1 MERTIKNTAVLEI
14 CSSSVKFAVGYSE
27 GRVPHVLYYKK
38 FPLSGFVK
46 DGQIPNPI
54 ALGEAIAP
62 NLNIEDEDLKLK
74 VDPTTINFVV
84 PPIGF
89 QVFQNDKTTN
99 VVRDT
104 IEQLDISN
112 VTLML
117 KRDEVPNGSYL
128 VDIVPD
134 AFVTDKGKTFGNPPI
149 GERAEYLTLFAK
161 IFTLPEQIYSSYVQA
176 AQSAGLRV
184 LRSSVATQCAAMMV
198 ASEGGY
204 PSTYFY
210 LDLGAH
216 LTTVSLIGNN
226 SPYASLFFP
235 LGGDD
240 LTNKIAQAFEI
251 PLEDAEMLKKKFGYD
266 ERTFAYPTPIYKKD
280 IDGVKKTISQNQLN
294 TVITEFFTSY
304 NAYIKNAINTLI
316 DNQAK
321 AQNMA
326 DKTPFASL
334 PLVVSGGTS
343 LLKGLE
349 KLLDDLDGR
358 KLHKFS
364 PKTLGARDPGA
375 TNILGLIVAS
385 GEYRG
390 TLEDNYHGIS
400 SLTRGSKKE
409 D

>member
-1 MERTIKNTAVLEI
+1 MERTVKNTAVLEI

-27 GRVPHVLYYKK
+27 GRVPHVLYYNK
-38 FPLSGFVK
+38 FPISGFVK

-54 ALGEAIAP
+54 ALGEALAP
-62 NLNIEDEDLKLK
+62 YLKIEDEELKLK
-74 VDPTTINFVV
+74 VDPTEINFVV

-117 KRDEVPNGSYL
+117 KRDGVPSGSYL

-134 AFVTDKGKTFGNPPI
+134 AFVIGNGRQYSNPPI

-161 IFTLPEQIYSSYVQA
+161 IFTLPEAIYSSYVQS

-184 LRSSVATQCAAMMV
+184 IHSIVATQCAAMMV
-198 ASEGGY
+198 KSEGNLPG
-204 PSTYFY
+204 TYFY
-210 LDLGAH
+210 LDMGAH

-226 SPYASLFFP
+226 SPFASLYFP

-240 LTNKIAQAFEI
+240 LTEKIAKAFDISFE
-251 PLEDAEMLKKKFGYD
+251 EAETLKKKFGYD
-266 ERTFAYPTPIYKKD
+266 ERTFAYPSPIFKKD
-280 IDGVKKTISQNQLN
+280 VDGNKKTISQTQLN
-294 TVITEFFTSY
+294 TLISEFFTSY

-316 DNQAK
+316 ENQAK
-321 AQNMA
+321 AQGMT

-343 LLKGLE
+343 LLKGLD
-349 KLLDDLDGR
+349 KVLDNFGGR
-358 KLHKFS
+358 NIHKFM

-375 TNILGLIVAS
+375 TNILGLIVLG

>member
-1 MERTIKNTAVLEI
+1 MERTVKNTAVLEI

-38 FPLSGFVK
+38 FPISGFVK

-54 ALGEAIAP
+54 ALGEALAP
-62 NLNIEDEDLKLK
+62 YLKIEDEELKLK
-74 VDPTTINFVV
+74 VDPTEINFVV

-117 KRDEVPNGSYL
+117 KRDGVPTGSYL

-134 AFVTDKGKTFGNPPI
+134 AFVIGNGRQYSNPPI

-161 IFTLPEQIYSSYVQA
+161 IFTLPEAIYSSYVQS

-184 LRSSVATQCAAMMV
+184 IHSSVATQCAAMMV
-198 ASEGGY
+198 KSEGNL

-210 LDLGAH
+210 LDMGAH

-226 SPYASLFFP
+226 SPFASLYFP

-240 LTNKIAQAFEI
+240 LTEKIAKAFDISFE
-251 PLEDAEMLKKKFGYD
+251 EAETLKKKFGYD
-266 ERTFAYPTPIYKKD
+266 ERTFAYPSPIFKKD
-280 IDGVKKTISQNQLN
+280 VDGNKKTISQTQLN
-294 TVITEFFTSY
+294 TLISEFFTSY

-321 AQNMA
+321 AQGMT

-343 LLKGLE
+343 LLKGLD
-349 KLLDDLDGR
+349 KVLDNFGGR
-358 KLHKFS
+358 NIHKFM

-375 TNILGLIVAS
+375 TNILGLIVLG

>member
-27 GRVPHVLYYKK
+27 GRIPHVLYYKK
-38 FPLSGFVK
+38 FPISGFVK
-46 DGQIPNPI
+46 DGQIPSPN
-54 ALGEAIAP
+54 ALGEALAP
-62 NLNIEDEDLKLK
+62 YLNIEDEDLKLK
-74 VDPTTINFVV
+74 VDPTQIDFVM
-84 PPIGF
+84 PPLGF

-104 IEQLDISN
+104 VEQLDISN

-117 KRDEVPNGSYL
+117 KRDEVPAGSYL

-134 AFVTDKGKTFGNPPI
+134 CFVIDNRKQYSNPPL
-149 GERAEYLTLFAK
+149 GERAEYLTLNAK
-161 IFTLPEQIYSSYVQA
+161 IFSLPETIYGSYLQA

-184 LRSSVATQCAAMMV
+184 IHSSVATQCAAMMIG
-198 ASEGGY
+198 SEGGF

-216 LTTVSLIGNN
+216 LTTVSLVGNN

-240 LTNKIAQAFEI
+240 LSSKIAKAFDI
-251 PLEDAEMLKKKFGYD
+251 PLEDAEELKKKYGFD
-266 ERTFAYPTPIYKKD
+266 ERTFPYPSPIYKKE
-280 IDGVKKTISQNQLN
+280 IDGKKITITQTQLN
-294 TVITEFFTSY
+294 SVISEFFTSY
-304 NAYIKNAINTLI
+304 DAYIKNAINTLVE
-316 DNQAK
+316 NQAK

-326 DKTPFASL
+326 DKKPFEKL
-334 PLVVSGGTS
+334 PIVISGGTS
-343 LLKGLE
+343 LLKGLD
-349 KLLDDLDGR
+349 KLLGDLNARGI
-358 KLHKFS
+358 HKFI

-375 TNILGLIVAS
+375 TNILGLIVS
-385 GEYRG
+385 GGEYRG

>member
-54 ALGEAIAP
+54 ALGEALAP
-62 NLNIEDEDLKLK
+62 YLNIEDEELKLK
-74 VDPTTINFVV
+74 VDPKEINFVV

-104 IEQLDISN
+104 VEQLDISN

-117 KRDEVPNGSYL
+117 KRDGVPNGSYL

-134 AFVTDKGKTFGNPPI
+134 AFVVDNGKQYSNPPI
-149 GERAEYLTLFAK
+149 GERAKYLTLFAK
-161 IFTLPEQIYSSYVQA
+161 IFTLPEAIYGSYVQA

-184 LRSSVATQCAAMMV
+184 IHSSVATQCAAMMV
-198 ASEGGY
+198 KSEGSLPG
-204 PSTYFY
+204 TYFY

-226 SPYASLFFP
+226 SPFASLYFP

-240 LTNKIAQAFEI
+240 LTEKIAKAFEI
-251 PLEDAEMLKKKFGYD
+251 SFEEAENLKKKYGYD
-266 ERTFAYPTPIYKKD
+266 ERTFAYPSPIYKKD
-280 IDGVKKTISQNQLN
+280 VEGNKKAFSQTQLN
-294 TVITEFFTSY
+294 TLIQEFFGSY

-326 DKTPFASL
+326 DKSPFASL
-334 PLVVSGGTS
+334 PLVISGGTS
-343 LLKGLE
+343 LLKGID
-349 KLLDDLDGR
+349 KLLGDFGGR
-358 KLHKFS
+358 NIHKYM

-375 TNILGLIVAS
+375 TNILGLIVLG